1 MVKRYVREAGSDL
14 VETLL
19 ASGPAAISRLSEV
32 EVASALAR
40 RMRTGDCSVE
50 ERDVAL
56 ATLAKDMD
64 SFLIVEL
71 VPAVTRRAA
80 LLLNA
85 YSLRA
90 ADAVQ
95 LGSFL
100 HLQEKL
106 GQDIPFVVFDARLA
120 AVASESGATVHGA
133 RLGGSSPQRIR

>member
-1 MVKRYVREAGSDL
+1 MREAGSD
-14 VETLL
+14 VVKSLL
-19 ASGPAAISRLSEV
+19 ASGTAAISRLSEV

-40 RMRTGDCSVE
+40 QTRTGECTVE

-64 SFLIVEL
+64 SFLVVEL
-71 VPAVTRRAA
+71 VPAVTRRSA

-120 AVASESGATVHGA
+120 AAAGASGATVHGA
-133 RLGGSSPQRIR
+133 RPGN

>member
-1 MVKRYVREAGSDL
+1 MREAGSEV
-14 VETLL
+14 VESLL

-40 RMRTGDCSVE
+40 RTRTGECSVE
-50 ERDVAL
+50 ARDAAL
-56 ATLAKDMD
+56 VTLAKDMD
-64 SFLIVEL
+64 SFLVVEL
-71 VPAVTRRAA
+71 TPAVTRRAA

-106 GQDIPFVVFDARLA
+106 GLDIPFVVFDTRLA
-120 AVASESGATVHGA
+120 DAAAETGATVLGA
-133 RLGGSSPQRIR
+133 HR

>member
-1 MVKRYVREAGSDL
+1 MKRYVREAGSD
-14 VETLL
+14 VVKSLL
-19 ASGPAAISRLSEV
+19 ASGTAAISRLSEV

-40 RMRTGDCSVE
+40 RTRTGDCTVE
-50 ERDVAL
+50 ARDLAL

-64 SFLIVEL
+64 SFLVVEL

-120 AVASESGATVHGA
+120 AAAGESGATVHGA
-133 RLGGSSPQRIR
+133 RPGN

>member
-1 MVKRYVREAGSDL
+1 MREAGSGD
-14 VETLL
+14 VERLL
-19 ASGPAAISRLSEV
+19 ASGPPAISRLSEV

-40 RMRTGDCSVE
+40 RTRTGDCSVE

-56 ATLAKDMD
+56 ATLARDLD
-64 SFLIVEL
+64 SFLVVEM

-90 ADAVQ
+90 ADAIQ

-100 HLQEKL
+100 HLQEEL
-106 GQDIPFVVFDARLA
+106 GLDIPFVVFDRRLA
-120 AVASESGATVHGA
+120 AAARESGATVIGK
-133 RLGGSSPQRIR
+133 RE